1 MTLVTQSRKRLELP
15 SEGHEEVATVLI
27 VEDNPLNRDM
37 LGRRLSR
44 RGYSVLVA
52 SDGPDG
58 VAMALKHRPDVVL
71 MDIFLGEMDG
81 IEATRQI
88 KASRGGGSI
97 PIIALTASA
106 FQSDRDR
113 ALEAGCC
120 EFETKPVD
128 LPRLLSKIEYVIGV
142 EERPRRAGP

>member
-1 MTLVTQSRKRLELP
+1 VILADIKMTTI
-15 SEGHEEVATVLI
+15 LI

-44 RGYSVLVA
+44 RGYNVLVA
-52 SDGPDG
+52 SDGPAG

-88 KASRGGGSI
+88 KASKIGSDI

-106 FQSDRDR
+106 FQSDRER
-113 ALEAGCC
+113 ALDAGCI

-128 LPRLLSKIEYVIGV
+128 LPRLLEKIEWVRSQSGSVTPGIV
-142 EERPRRAGP
+142 ARRVAT

>member
-1 MTLVTQSRKRLELP
+1 MV
-15 SEGHEEVATVLI
+15 TVLI
-27 VEDNPLNRDM
+27 IEDNPLNRDM

-52 SDGPDG
+52 SDGPSG
-58 VAMALKHRPDVVL
+58 VAMALRHLPDVVL
-71 MDIFLGEMDG
+71 MDIFLGDMDG

-88 KASRGGGSI
+88 KASRGGQDI

-106 FQSDRDR
+106 FQSDRER
-113 ALEAGCC
+113 ALNAGCS

-128 LPRLLSKIEYVIGV
+128 LPRLLSKIEDVTKAAAL
-142 EERPRRAGP
+142 PKRAAP

>member
-1 MTLVTQSRKRLELP
+1 MILADIMMTTI
-15 SEGHEEVATVLI
+15 LI

-44 RGYSVLVA
+44 RGYNVLVA
-52 SDGPDG
+52 SDGPAG

-88 KASRGGGSI
+88 KANKIGSDI

-106 FQSDRDR
+106 FQSDRER
-113 ALEAGCC
+113 ALEAGCI

-128 LPRLLSKIEYVIGV
+128 LPRLLDKIEWARSRSGGV
-142 EERPRRAGP
+142 APGFVSRRVAT